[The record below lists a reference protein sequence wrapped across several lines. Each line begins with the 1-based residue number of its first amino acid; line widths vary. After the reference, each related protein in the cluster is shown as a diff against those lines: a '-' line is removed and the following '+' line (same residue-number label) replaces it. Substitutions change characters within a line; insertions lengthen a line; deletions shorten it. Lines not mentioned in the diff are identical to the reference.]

1 MSRPIPMTPPA
12 DRASLAVE
20 RLLCVDISTTAAPMT
35 RNEMGEVLSTSLS
48 DLSADVLAS
57 ARPDR
62 VICTLFGAG
71 LDAYA
76 VIERLEC
83 LGYAGQI
90 TVLAPPLPRPKLV
103 EAELRAQ
110 GPGRRLTLLPLG

>member
-1 MSRPIPMTPPA
+1 MTPPS
-12 DRASLAVE
+12 DRAE
-20 RLLCVDISTTAAPMT
+20 RLLCVDISATAAPLT
-35 RNEMGEVLSTSLS
+35 RNEVGEVITTSLEELTG
-48 DLSADVLAS
+48 DILAS

-76 VIERLEC
+76 VIERLES
-83 LGYAGQI
+83 LGYRGQI
-90 TVLAPPLPRPKLV
+90 TVLAPQLPRPSLV

-110 GPGRRLTLLPLG
+110 GPGRRLTLLPIG